1 MNKILV
7 LVLASVAALTLP
19 VTASFAAEASANVAL
34 TSNYVDRG
42 FTLSNDGLA
51 VQAAYDIK
59 QSKDDT
65 GWYAGAFTSTVDG
78 GAGKGT
84 ALEVDLTAGWKGVF
98 TKKNNI
104 GYDIGAVLYK
114 FTDSKVYP
122 DVNEFYA
129 GVNYES
135 AYVKLFLGNESGGSS
150 YSYLDVGASFVFS
163 KDIDL
168 ALHYG
173 HLSTPSISDISASL
187 SKDIS
192 GINLDLSLT
201 YQDST
206 TKDNLEFFVTVKKEF
221 DL

>member
-1 MNKILV
+1 MKKLLV
-7 LVLASVAALTLP
+7 TVLAAVAALALP
-19 VTASFAAEASANVAL
+19 VKASFAAEASANVAL

-42 FTLSNDGLA
+42 FSYSNDGLA
-51 VQAAYDIK
+51 VQAAYDIQ
-59 QSKDDT
+59 QSKDDA
-65 GWYAGAFTSTVDG
+65 GWYAGAFASTVDG
-78 GAGKGT
+78 GAGVGA
-84 ALEVDLTAGWKGVF
+84 ALELDLTAGWKGVF

-104 GYDIGAVLYK
+104 GYDVGAVLYK
-114 FTDSKVYP
+114 YSDNKVYS

-129 GVNYES
+129 GVNYET

-150 YSYLDVGASFVFS
+150 YSYLDVGASFVFL

-201 YQDST
+201 YQDFT
-206 TKDNLEFFVTVKKEF
+206 TKDNIEFLVTVMKEF